1 MLTALL
7 IVCAASPLRAR
18 ALPDARRWS
27 VPLAA
32 PPAGAPVI
40 VDDVVAVPLQK
51 GTSAHRLSSGE
62 PLWMVPL
69 VAEQPLAADGGRVLV
84 TTADAIQALDA
95 VSGEIVWRLAAGSP
109 VTAPPLAH
117 AGWVVAAAA
126 GDLMAIRG
134 ADGHVLWRKHVGP
147 MEVRPALDGNLL
159 IAAVADGRVVAL
171 DLQTGDERW
180 TRPLGAQLTEPFV
193 IGGRV
198 YVGTTDKVFLCL
210 FASNGR
216 VEWRWPI
223 GALAR
228 GRAVADDRR
237 VYFAS
242 MDNMLRAVNRGSGNL
257 EWWLGLPYRP
267 AAGPVLLDGA
277 VTVPAST
284 VRALPVV
291 NAASGRPAGEVTF
304 PELLAFPPVFATDS
318 GGSPVAVVVTGN
330 LQEEWLLTLM
340 EPSALPSLDV
350 IPLEALPGE
359 IVPLPT

>member
-1 MLTALL
+1 M
-7 IVCAASPLRAR
+7 
-18 ALPDARRWS
+18 
-27 VPLAA
+27 PLAG

-51 GTSAHRLSSGE
+51 GTAAHRLSSGE
-62 PLWMVPL
+62 PLWVVPL
-69 VAEQPLAADGGRVLV
+69 VAEQPLAADAGRVFV
-84 TTADAIQALDA
+84 ATAGSIQAVDA
-95 VSGEIVWRLAAGSP
+95 GTGEIAWRLAAGSP
-109 VTAPPLAH
+109 ITAPPLAH

-147 MEVRPALDGNLL
+147 MEVRPTLDGNLL
-159 IAAVADGRVVAL
+159 VAAVADGRVVAL

-180 TRPLGAQLTEPFV
+180 TRALGAQLTEPFAV
-193 IGGRV
+193 GGRV
-198 YVGTTDKVFLCL
+198 YLGTTDKVFLCL

-216 VEWRWPI
+216 VEWRWAI

-228 GRAVADDRR
+228 GRAVADEQR

-291 NAASGRPAGEVTF
+291 NARTGRAAGEVAF
-304 PELLAFPPVFATDS
+304 PELLAFPPIFATDS

-330 LQEEWLLTLM
+330 LQEEWRLTLM
-340 EPSALPSLDV
+340 EPSPPPSLDLV
-350 IPLEALPGE
+350 PLETLPGE
-359 IVPLPT
+359 VVAVNASMP